1 MSEAY
6 YDDFVRILEEE
17 LQPAL
22 GCTEPIAI
30 AYASSTMRKT
40 LGMMPE
46 HIRVKASGNIVKNVK
61 AVTVPN
67 SGGMKGIEAA
77 ATLGVLGGR
86 CDLVLEV
93 LSKVGPDDITK
104 AGELLSDPV
113 WCSVELVPGVPSLYI
128 EVTGWAGEESATCT
142 VSGGHTDITW
152 LEHNG
157 QVLVDRKA
165 TCGTV
170 NDTLAKEKASLS
182 VCRIIDFAK
191 NVDISRVQS
200 VLERQIQYNTAIA
213 REGLSKKYGVS
224 VGRTLLTH
232 YDASDVRIRA
242 RAMAAAGSDARMSG
256 CPLPVVINSGSG
268 NQGLTVSLPVIEY
281 AKEWKKSHE
290 ELLRALAL
298 ANLTAIHQKRFLGPL
313 SAFCGAV
320 NAATGAAAGICF
332 LAGGS
337 DEEISQT
344 ITDVLANVGG
354 MVCDG
359 AKPSC
364 AAKISSALEAA
375 ILSLEMTA
383 EGNCFKKGEGLV
395 GGDIE
400 KTIESFGRVGREGM
414 KETDLE
420 ILKIMLEE

>member
-1 MSEAY
+1 MSQEY
-6 YDDFVRILEEE
+6 FDTFCEILNEE

-30 AYASSTMRKT
+30 AYAASIMRQT
-40 LGMMPE
+40 LGSIPSFIK
-46 HIRVKASGNIVKNVK
+46 IRTSGNIIKNVK

-67 SGGMKGIEAA
+67 SAGMKGIEAA
-77 ATLGVLGGR
+77 AILGILGGR
-86 CDLVLEV
+86 ADLVLEV
-93 LSKVGPDDITK
+93 LSCITSEQIEETK
-104 AGELLSDPV
+104 KLIADGYA
-113 WCSVELVPGVPSLYI
+113 SVQLATGVPSLYI
-128 EVTGWAGEESATCT
+128 EIMGEKDGHSALCI
-142 VSGGHTDITW
+142 VSGEHTNITR
-152 LEHNG
+152 LEKDGKVIIDKKSCTNENE
-157 QVLVDRKA
+157 VKTDRS
-165 TCGTV
+165 
-170 NDTLAKEKASLS
+170 SLS

-191 NVDISRVQS
+191 NVPLEDIDKVIT
-200 VLERQIQYNTAIA
+200 RQIEYNSAIA
-213 REGLSKKYGVS
+213 REGLSGKYGVS

-256 CPLPVVINSGSG
+256 CSLPVIINSGSG

-281 AKEWKKSHE
+281 AKEYKKSHE
-290 ELLRALAL
+290 ELVRALAL
-298 ANLTAIHQKRFLGPL
+298 SNLIAVHQKRYIGPL

-332 LAGGS
+332 LLGGS

-354 MVCDG
+354 IVCDG

-375 ILSLEMTA
+375 ILSYEMTK
-383 EGNCFKKGEGLV
+383 EGNCFKGGEGLV
-395 GGDIE
+395 NSDIE

-414 KETDLE
+414 KETDAE
-420 ILKIMLEE
+420 ILKIMLDN